1 MKTLGIVLLGLLLN
15 VAASSARAEAES
27 TNAPA
32 AKPPAT
38 EVPAPA
44 TPAPATTE
52 PAAPAATATAPT
64 APADKTTAPE
74 APAPSTPAP
83 PPLVLEAP
91 KTPSTN
97 GPAAKA
103 GDTNAPVDLGAL
115 AETSVEADEVMP
127 LVTFEDAPLLDVI
140 KTLCRQAKINFQF
153 DPKITSATTPD
164 GRPVVQPNVTL
175 RLENVTARKVLQAV
189 LSNYN
194 FQLIPDP
201 KTGIARI
208 TTRDPAAPEPL
219 ITKVIQL
226 QYSNPTNMVT
236 IIKSSLTAPTRS
248 VVIPDVRTSQLV
260 IMATEKEMEAV
271 DSLLKRLDSP
281 TRQVL
286 IEAKLLETS
295 QNPQSVKGIDWSG
308 TLEAQRVSFGNGL
321 TTGSSVSTSPGTT
334 TTTLP
339 SGRTVTSSGGTMES
353 SVYTT
358 SLGGSSTGSGTSGSS
373 GSSGSSGGNSGG
385 GVASVLSNPAGF
397 TMNTASGMTPNVAF
411 LNADGVSAVLSFL
424 NKDTDTEVVATPRA
438 VTLDNETANL
448 EVTRAFPIFQ
458 ITPGSANVAAGAQI
472 QYTNV
477 GTRLEVTPRIS
488 GTNDIAL
495 RVVPEVSNIDGKD
508 QQTING
514 QVNVANIYAMRRI
527 ETHVVIPSGNTL
539 VMGGLISDSSTKSHT
554 KVPILG
560 DLPGIGLAFRKDAKS
575 RLKQNLLIFITPS
588 IVKSADFQQLPTS
601 NFLQSKGKDK
611 ADEKISAWDSG
622 KPIDWKKPVKEQF

>member
-1 MKTLGIVLLGLLLN
+1 MKTLGIVFLGIALHL
-15 VAASSARAEAES
+15 AAPAARAEAES

-32 AKPPAT
+32 ATPPPAT
-38 EVPAPA
+38 ETPATTTATPEPATNAPAATVATPAPA
-44 TPAPATTE
+44 TPAP
-52 PAAPAATATAPT
+52 
-64 APADKTTAPE
+64 
-74 APAPSTPAP
+74 PS

-91 KTPSTN
+91 KTAATPA
-97 GPAAKA
+97 PAATP
-103 GDTNAPVDLGAL
+103 GDTNAPVDLGVL
-115 AETSVEADEVMP
+115 AEAGEADEVMP

-153 DPKITSATTPD
+153 DPKITSATGPD
-164 GRPVVQPNVTL
+164 GKPLPQPNVTL

-189 LSNYN
+189 LNNYSY
-194 FQLIPDP
+194 QLVPDP

-236 IIKSSLTAPTRS
+236 IVKSSLTAPTRS

-271 DSLLKRLDSP
+271 DALLKRLDTP

-308 TLEAQRVSFGNGL
+308 TLEAQRVTFGNGL
-321 TTGSSVSTSPGTT
+321 TTGNSVSTSPGST

-358 SLGGSSTGSGTSGSS
+358 SLGSSSTSS
-373 GSSGSSGGNSGG
+373 GSSGSSGGSGGTSGG

-397 TMNTASGMTPNVAF
+397 TMNTANGVSPNIAF

-560 DLPGIGLAFRKDAKS
+560 DLPAIGLAFRKDSKS

-588 IVKSADFQQLPTS
+588 IIKSADFQQLPTS
-601 NFLQSKGKDK
+601 DFLQSKGKDK
-611 ADEKISAWDSG
+611 TDEKISAWDSG